1 MTTGQRRKP
10 AAGRVRGAAAWV
22 GAAAVY
28 ASAQGLSAAAA
39 RRMSGPDTRTQYS
52 GELER
57 PAFAPPGA
65 VFPVVWSAL
74 NLATATSAWR
84 VWRAAAGPGDGGSPE
99 ARAAGGWAL
108 AWWAAAIPVRSAYV
122 PLEFGRRRLWL
133 ATADSALLAAVMAG
147 YTLRAR
153 RVDPAAAALAVPEVA
168 WTMFATVLSAAVARR
183 NS

>member
-1 MTTGQRRKP
+1 MGRRRRRLRLGP
-10 AAGRVRGAAAWV
+10 GPVRRRGPADERPGYQDAVLRGTRAAGLRAAGRRVPGRLVCAEPRHGHLRLAGLARG
-22 GAAAVY
+22 G
-28 ASAQGLSAAAA
+28 
-39 RRMSGPDTRTQYS
+39 R
-52 GELER
+52 
-57 PAFAPPGA
+57 
-65 VFPVVWSAL
+65 
-74 NLATATSAWR
+74 
-84 VWRAAAGPGDGGSPE
+84 PGDGGSPE